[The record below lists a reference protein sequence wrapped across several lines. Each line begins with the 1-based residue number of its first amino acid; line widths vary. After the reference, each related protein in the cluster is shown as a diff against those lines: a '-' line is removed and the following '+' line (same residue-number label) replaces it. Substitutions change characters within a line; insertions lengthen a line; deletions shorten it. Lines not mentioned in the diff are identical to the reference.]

1 MSFKR
6 LDPEDFVVSSDSIT
20 ATLWSTDTPTLTSF
34 YTSSIQEAGSSGD
47 FYLSVYQTASS
58 EDVAAVQF
66 DVVYCDSL
74 GSGSTLYNSI
84 VAGNSPTKTMYGQYR
99 SLILEDEN
107 ASFIFGTDNNVVT
120 GDHFWVLSIERAR

>member
-84 VAGNSPTKTMYGQYR
+84 VAGNSPTR
-99 SLILEDEN
+99 L
-107 ASFIFGTDNNVVT
+107 
-120 GDHFWVLSIERAR
+120 